1 MPKQTYK
8 KDVQPVYKIPK
19 NDFIRRYYKVEKM
32 STCEISEMLK
42 ASDIKIT
49 PRSISRWVN
58 ECHRTRKPKSRF
70 LNAIKRSRMDYSKRD
85 PSFYKN
91 RKINYAARK
100 ERHGF

>member
-1 MPKQTYK
+1 MPKQSYEK
-8 KDVQPVYKIPK
+8 SVRPLYKIGK
-19 NDFIRRYYKVEKM
+19 NDFISRYYKDQKM
-32 STCEISEMLK
+32 STCEIAEMLK
-42 ASDIKIT
+42 TKGIEIT

-85 PSFYKN
+85 PNFLKT
-91 RKINYAARK
+91 RKIDYGARK